1 MYEVS
6 NDRSFVVT
14 TSIHGAH
21 VRPAAFV
28 LQRFV
33 DHMDF
38 RLVELSWKPPEVGK
52 KHGGALLLHVD
63 GDWRISEVRAYLE
76 SALGV
81 SILTQALTV

>member
-1 MYEVS
+1 
-6 NDRSFVVT
+6 
-14 TSIHGAH
+14 
-21 VRPAAFV
+21 
-28 LQRFV
+28 
-33 DHMDF
+33 MDF

>member
-1 MYEVS
+1 M
-6 NDRSFVVT
+6 RR
-14 TSIHGAH
+14 AH
-21 VRPAAFV
+21 VGLTAFV
-28 LQRFV
+28 LQRLL

-38 RLVELSWKPPEVGK
+38 RLVAFSWKPPEEGEK
-52 KHGGALLLHVD
+52 YGAVFMLHVD